1 MNHPH
6 YDHRRRGPSAAPRGG
21 PGHHNELELE
31 TQKFK
36 FIVPSIITLNSES
49 SLNVSDQT
57 PMLRTE
63 QRHWQCGRGRRAS
76 LAAGASRARGR
87 RSLRALQARVR
98 TMDWN
103 ALYPSITGLN
113 FQLNCTAAGR
123 KISGPTQVR
132 VGGRLQRRPG
142 GQA

>member
-1 MNHPH
+1 MGLLFITPLHHPSFPFIISSF
-6 YDHRRRGPSAAPRGG
+6 DM
-21 PGHHNELELE
+21 PGSLAQGILC
-31 TQKFK
+31 
-36 FIVPSIITLNSES
+36 S
-49 SLNVSDQT
+49 SPDQT
-57 PMLRTE
+57 PLHRTE
-63 QRHWQCGRGRRAS
+63 QRHGQCGRGRRAS